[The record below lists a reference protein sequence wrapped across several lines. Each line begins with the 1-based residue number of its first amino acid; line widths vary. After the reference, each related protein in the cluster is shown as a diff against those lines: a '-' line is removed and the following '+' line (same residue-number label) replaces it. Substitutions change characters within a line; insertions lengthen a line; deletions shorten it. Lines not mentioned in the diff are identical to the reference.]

1 MKRNKSIIILFY
13 FFPIFLIGHLAYG
26 LIVRE
31 PYPSLMMPGFSKIDN
46 DGKEYKL
53 TDFNFIVQADSKID
67 TINLKKIAHPFSKI
81 ALSRAIDLAY
91 FGKDSEKNYNSVQKK
106 YYSIIKSLIGKKY
119 YRKYIIAIRHP
130 QMNENQKNKFTQW
143 IRKRISDKNNIY
155 SFSVIIEKILITR
168 DYKSNSIKRKEVIN
182 QVKF

>member
-13 FFPIFLIGHLAYG
+13 FFPLFLIGHLAYA

-31 PYPSLMMPGFSKIDN
+31 PYPSLMMPGFSKIDT

-53 TDFNFIVQADSKID
+53 TDFNFIVQAGSKID
-67 TINLKKIAHPFSKI
+67 TVNLKNLAYPLSKI

-91 FGKDSEKNYNSVQKK
+91 FGNDSEKNYNSIQNK
-106 YYSIIKSLIGKKY
+106 YYSIIKLFIGEKY

-130 QMNENQKNKFTQW
+130 QLNKSQKDQFTRW
-143 IRKRISDKNNIY
+143 VIKRISDNKNIY
-155 SFSVIIEKILITR
+155 SFSVILEKILITR
-168 DYKSNSIKRKEVIN
+168 DYKSNSIIRKKVIN
-182 QVKF
+182 QVKL

>member
-1 MKRNKSIIILFY
+1 MKKNKLIIIIFYLF
-13 FFPIFLIGHLAYG
+13 PLFLIAHLAYG

-53 TDFNFIVQADSKID
+53 TDFNCIVQADNKID
-67 TINLKKIAHPFSKI
+67 TLNLKNLAHPFSKI

-106 YYSIIKSLIGKKY
+106 YYSIIKSLIGEKY
-119 YRKYIIAIRHP
+119 YQKYIIAVRHP
-130 QMNENQKNKFTQW
+130 QMNENQKHQFTQW
-143 IRKRISDKNNIY
+143 IIKRISEKNNIY

-168 DYKSNSIKRKEVIN
+168 SYKSNFVIKKEVIN
-182 QVKF
+182 QVKL